1 MASTSITFD
10 AAVSYVAGTSSLPMS
25 NDTKLEFYGLY
36 KQATEVGGRSKKGGS
51 SRAETPGVLFF
62 HPCVDTPHL
71 HPPPPTSPRPLPFP
85 CAWSTR
91 AAARAPRH
99 LHFGLSR
106 EQSGRSLCAPLAS
119 APCGNAWWFANNDK
133 VCGQCAD
140 VAVTVVHPLSSSLP

>member
-71 HPPPPTSPRPLPFP
+71 HPPLLAHSPSRVRGQPGPLQGL
-85 CAWSTR
+85 R
-91 AAARAPRH
+91 AICISGCRA
-99 LHFGLSR
+99 S
-106 EQSGRSLCAPLAS
+106 
-119 APCGNAWWFANNDK
+119 K
-133 VCGQCAD
+133 VVGHYA
-140 VAVTVVHPLSSSLP
+140 LL